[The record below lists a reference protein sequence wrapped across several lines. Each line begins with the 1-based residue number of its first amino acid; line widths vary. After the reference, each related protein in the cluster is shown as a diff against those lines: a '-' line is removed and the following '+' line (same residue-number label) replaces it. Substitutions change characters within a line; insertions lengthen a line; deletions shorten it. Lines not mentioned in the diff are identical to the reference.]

1 MTTAAKPDDG
11 PLLQGRW
18 RLGRALGR
26 GAQGQTFLAT
36 EVARREEVVIKRV
49 KLGAGWKSFELHERE
64 TKVLGQ
70 LRHPGVPRLLGA
82 LFPSAYYQSIALGT
96 FAKGLGLADLAV
108 NCGVLAAFG
117 LGFVAV
123 AAALL
128 DKQEA

>member
-1 MTTAAKPDDG
+1 MSTQVAAIFASSIVTVVPAVNFSG
-11 PLLQGRW
+11 FLYPL
-18 RLGRALGR
+18 A
-26 GAQGQTFLAT
+26 A
-36 EVARREEVVIKRV
+36 VD
-49 KLGAGWKSFELHERE
+49 
-64 TKVLGQ
+64 
-70 LRHPGVPRLLGA
+70 GVPRLLGA